1 MESKNKMEYTPINK
15 LIVQMSLPPLF
26 SMFLQYSYNLVDS
39 MFVAKID
46 ENALA
51 AVSLSF
57 PITTLMNSL
66 SIWIGVGVNVLISG
80 YLGEKKYNKAS
91 STITLGLI
99 LSLFTGV
106 IVNILVLLTM
116 KPYYTAFTKNSIIF
130 NYGLDYM
137 AICAFMQVPNMVH
150 ITIQK
155 ILQAEG
161 NMLTPMW
168 FQIAGVT
175 FNFVFDPLLIFG
187 IGPFPKM
194 GIVGAALAT
203 VLGYTLSMIIA
214 IITLL
219 FSKQVV
225 RLKLKGVHFE
235 LKTLKAIISY
245 GLPSFIMNALGSFMV
260 TFVNLFLVV
269 YSDTAV
275 AFFGAY
281 FKIQQLIVM
290 TVNGLIQGCLPIMRY
305 NFGAKQ
311 IKRLNQ
317 AYKSGASIA
326 VIMMMLGMLLVL
338 FLPKEILKLFSASET
353 MLSFGIPAMRIMSI
367 GFVFNGLSTM
377 IATYA
382 QATEK
387 IIQSIIIRLLRQCI
401 LLLPLMWV
409 LNYIFKMNGIWI
421 SFPVTEII
429 VFGIATIMIKRN
441 K

>member
-175 FNFVFDPLLIFG
+175 
-187 IGPFPKM
+187 
-194 GIVGAALAT
+194 
-203 VLGYTLSMIIA
+203 
-214 IITLL
+214 
-219 FSKQVV
+219 
-225 RLKLKGVHFE
+225 
-235 LKTLKAIISY
+235 
-245 GLPSFIMNALGSFMV
+245 
-260 TFVNLFLVV
+260 
-269 YSDTAV
+269 
-275 AFFGAY
+275 
-281 FKIQQLIVM
+281 
-290 TVNGLIQGCLPIMRY
+290 
-305 NFGAKQ
+305 
-311 IKRLNQ
+311 
-317 AYKSGASIA
+317 
-326 VIMMMLGMLLVL
+326 
-338 FLPKEILKLFSASET
+338 
-353 MLSFGIPAMRIMSI
+353 
-367 GFVFNGLSTM
+367 
-377 IATYA
+377 
-382 QATEK
+382 
-387 IIQSIIIRLLRQCI
+387 CI
-401 LLLPLMWV
+401 
-409 LNYIFKMNGIWI
+409 
-421 SFPVTEII
+421 
-429 VFGIATIMIKRN
+429 
-441 K
+441 

>member
-1 MESKNKMEYTPINK
+1 
-15 LIVQMSLPPLF
+15 
-26 SMFLQYSYNLVDS
+26 
-39 MFVAKID
+39 
-46 ENALA
+46 
-51 AVSLSF
+51 
-57 PITTLMNSL
+57 
-66 SIWIGVGVNVLISG
+66 
-80 YLGEKKYNKAS
+80 
-91 STITLGLI
+91 
-99 LSLFTGV
+99 
-106 IVNILVLLTM
+106 
-116 KPYYTAFTKNSIIF
+116 
-130 NYGLDYM
+130 M

-326 VIMMMLGMLLVL
+326 VIMMMLGML
-338 FLPKEILKLFSASET
+338 FLCILKEGILIFS
-353 MLSFGIPAMRIMSI
+353 
-367 GFVFNGLSTM
+367 
-377 IATYA
+377 
-382 QATEK
+382 
-387 IIQSIIIRLLRQCI
+387 
-401 LLLPLMWV
+401 
-409 LNYIFKMNGIWI
+409 
-421 SFPVTEII
+421 
-429 VFGIATIMIKRN
+429 TI
-441 K
+441 